1 VSPNLDVYFK
11 ADPEI
16 RLVEAPEATFFMP
29 KLRHLSNQL
38 LVSIKLLTFMRK
50 LIMKSF
56 VKKLQE
62 SGSMDLHSI
71 EFGVLQ
77 SDA

>member
-1 VSPNLDVYFK
+1 MQCADPFFEAAPDLAINFK

-16 RLVEAPEATFFMP
+16 RLVEAPEARFVMP

-38 LVSIKLLTFMRK
+38 QVPVTFIKK

-56 VKKLQE
+56 VKKL
-62 SGSMDLHSI
+62 
-71 EFGVLQ
+71 
-77 SDA
+77 